1 MALSSWWYVCTFCRR
16 GFCANAFCRPL
27 RTRPSILFRCVPSR
41 AVAHSKAPSALPRS
55 PAPSVL
61 PETTIWKCRARGW
74 STTCGTTAEYQV
86 SPTAPSIGIIGKR
99 DACTIRRAYSGC
111 PTFSST
117 SASACSACSEKDI
130 AQIKA
135 MSACKHPDCAFP
147 FTYYGVTYNACT
159 DIGEKGKGSWD
170 YTWCSTE
177 TVFKVGSNN
186 YRKCDGCSPTDAGCK
201 ACADDEKSEK
211 AETGLAC
218 RCRSGFFDINP
229 DADDLVCTKLGEGC
243 EKSSKSSPCTQCF
256 DNATATLSADKK
268 RCVCRAGYVT
278 ELDRSIVHGKPT
290 KTW

>member
-1 MALSSWWYVCTFCRR
+1 MYRTPLANPKPLTCEACAKGCDLCWGSLPCMRCEDWKNAKGDPVHPKVPRR
-16 GFCANAFCRPL
+16 HSTQCKCKAGRANVV
-27 RTRPSILFRCVPSR
+27 SG
-41 AVAHSKAPSALPRS
+41 SAR
-55 PAPSVL
+55 
-61 PETTIWKCRARGW
+61 
-74 STTCGTTAEYQV
+74 
-86 SPTAPSIGIIGKR
+86 
-99 DACTIRRAYSGC
+99 
-111 PTFSST
+111 
-117 SASACSACSEKDI
+117 SASGKSWGLSCKKEGRGCTA
-130 AQIKA
+130 
-135 MSACKHPDCAFP
+135 ACKHPDCVFP

-170 YTWCSTE
+170 YMWCSTE
-177 TVFKVGSNN
+177 KVFKVGSNKF
-186 YRKCDGCSPTDAGCK
+186 RKCDGCSRTDAGCK